1 MFFFQFQVTVFNV
14 LVGEMRQVSADF
26 SDVRDLEAKT
36 DAEIQELVERREIW
50 NKHRNLFHSFYSFY
64 L

>member
-50 NKHRNLFHSFYSFY
+50 NKNRNLFHSFYSFY